1 MDADS
6 RAKIRG
12 GRKPKPV
19 EFQALKRPREPRFW
33 AWTCDAN
40 EADGGWRQ
48 VTKDEAV
55 FLVVLE
61 MIESG
66 EVEAKSDRDREA
78 IAEVFRKRAGVAVSY
93 PQLAAVLGVSKQRAY
108 QLTDSAIR
116 KLQRAAGLNLIKAT
130 EKTRQRIDPA
140 KALKEYAA

>member
-1 MDADS
+1 MDSES

-12 GRKPKPV
+12 GRQTKPL
-19 EFQALKRPREPRFW
+19 EFRPLRRPREPRFW
-33 AWTCDAN
+33 AWTCDSH

-48 VTKDEAV
+48 VTKAEAV

-66 EVEAKSDRDREA
+66 EIGTKSDREREA

-93 PQLAAVLGVSKQRAY
+93 PQLAAMLGVTKQRAY

-116 KLQRAAGLNLIKAT
+116 KLQRAAGLNLINAT